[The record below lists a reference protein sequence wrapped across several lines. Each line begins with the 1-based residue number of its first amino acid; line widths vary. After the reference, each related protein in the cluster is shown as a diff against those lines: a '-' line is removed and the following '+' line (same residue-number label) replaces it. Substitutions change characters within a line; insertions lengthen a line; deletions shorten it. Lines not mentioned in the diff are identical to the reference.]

1 MIRTFAIIVFCV
13 PAVWDVVTTYKGIV
27 SILGGENSGTMGVA
41 IVLAIFIAGL
51 SVLTTNI
58 WNGKPEVHKKKSNF
72 SIVINGKEYH
82 LDLGMSTIL
91 RLMWLLAIPFDFWT
105 SLTGNIQLLT
115 RGSFGIAA
123 AAASTPTPTGSQW
136 IVILFATAIA
146 TLSPM
151 IVGHF
156 LSSSDNF

>member
-1 MIRTFAIIVFCV
+1 MMRKFAIFLFCI
-13 PAVWDVVTTYKGIV
+13 PAIWDVVTTYKGIV

-58 WNGKPEVHKKKSNF
+58 WKPEVQKKRSNF
-72 SIVINGKEYH
+72 SIVINEKEYH

-91 RLMWLLAIPFDFWT
+91 RFMWLLAIPFDFWT

-123 AAASTPTPTGSQW
+123 VAAASTPIPTGSQW
-136 IVILFATAIA
+136 IVIVFATALA

-156 LSSSDNF
+156 LTSSDNF

>member
-41 IVLAIFIAGL
+41 IVLAFFIAGL

-58 WNGKPEVHKKKSNF
+58 WKPEVLKKKSNF

-82 LDLGMSTIL
+82 MDLGMRTIL
-91 RLMWLLAIPFDFWT
+91 WCMWWPAILFDFWT
-105 SLTGNIQLLT
+105 SLIGNIQLLT

-123 AAASTPTPTGSQW
+123 ATAASIPTPTLAQW
-136 IVILFATAIA
+136 IVIIFATAISA
-146 TLSPM
+146 LSPM
-151 IVGHF
+151 IVGYF
-156 LSSSDNF
+156 VTSSDEF

>member
-1 MIRTFAIIVFCV
+1 MRKFAIFLFCI
-13 PAVWDVVTTYKGIV
+13 PAIWDVVTTYKGIV

-58 WNGKPEVHKKKSNF
+58 WKPEVLKKKSNF

-91 RLMWLLAIPFDFWT
+91 RFMWLLAIPFDFWT

-123 AAASTPTPTGSQW
+123 AAASTPIPTGTQW
-136 IVILFATAIA
+136 IVIVFATSLA

-151 IVGHF
+151 MVGYY
-156 LSSSDNF
+156 LTSSDEF